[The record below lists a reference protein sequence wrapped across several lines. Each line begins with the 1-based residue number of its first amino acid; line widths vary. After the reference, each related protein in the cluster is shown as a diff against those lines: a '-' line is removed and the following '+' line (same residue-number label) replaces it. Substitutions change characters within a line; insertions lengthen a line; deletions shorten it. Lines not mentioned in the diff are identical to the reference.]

1 MKKFLPIFLALLIG
15 ANTFANEVSVYI
27 GGGLSTLMYDMK
39 GSDKS
44 NGFGGLFGLGY
55 SYFFTPNWGVGSGLE
70 IAFYNAKSEFK
81 EYKQPPYM
89 FVDFEGNEMEFRSTL
104 NGYREKQSVMLLQI
118 PLMLQY
124 QRDYSCDK
132 FPKLYALYAAAG
144 TKVGIPL
151 TGENKIT
158 ANSIKNSG
166 YRRFEDYEYTTQEFL
181 GFGTFA
187 NQKAENK
194 LPLQTAVL
202 LSAEAG
208 AKWKLKEKYQLY
220 TGAYIDYGLNSVT
233 KRRHHPGRAI
243 EYNSQEKTFAIEN
256 LVDETAPLAIGLK
269 VKLSFNAGPAVAE
282 PEALDKAL
290 LEANA
295 RAAQEEATRLAAQE
309 EATRLAAER
318 EAARLASI
326 QEGKAAHLQARIDS
340 IQNQVLNDFH
350 ITQTKPNERQIP
362 ALDAIIALLKEH
374 PELRFYIN
382 GHTCDQGDKETNRI
396 VGYERAKAVKDYVIS
411 KGIDENRILGIGSKL
426 YYEPLVPNTS
436 EENRRKNR
444 RVEFVIEKWLPPD
457 GN

>member
-1 MKKFLPIFLALLIG
+1 MKKILPIFLTLLMG
-15 ANTFANEVSVYI
+15 THAFANDFFAYI

-44 NGFGGLFGLGY
+44 NGFGGLFGFGY
-55 SYFFTPNWGVGSGLE
+55 NYFFTPNWGVGSGLE
-70 IAFYNAKSEFK
+70 IAFYNAEFKFK
-81 EYKQPPYM
+81 EYKQPPYTL
-89 FVDFEGNEMEFRSTL
+89 VDFEGNEMEFRSTL
-104 NGYREKQSVMLLQI
+104 NGYKEEQSVMLLQI

-144 TKVGIPL
+144 TKIGIPL
-151 TGENKIT
+151 TGDNKIT
-158 ANSIKNSG
+158 ADSVKNSG
-166 YRRFEDYEYTTQEFL
+166 YRRFEDYEYKTQKFM

-187 NQKAENK
+187 DQKDEK
-194 LPLQTAVL
+194 ELPLQTAVL

-208 AKWKLKEKYQLY
+208 AKWKLNETYRLY

-243 EYNSQEKTFAIEN
+243 EYNSQERTFAIEN
-256 LVDETAPLAIGLK
+256 LVDEAAPLAIGLK
-269 VKLSFNAGPAVAE
+269 VKLSFGAGSAVAE
-282 PEALDKAL
+282 TEKIAKEAENKQREL

-295 RAAQEEATRLAAQE
+295 I
-309 EATRLAAER
+309 AAEK

-350 ITQTKPNERQIP
+350 ITQTKPSEKQIP
-362 ALDAIIALLKEH
+362 ALDAIIALLKDH

-382 GHTCDQGDKETNRI
+382 GHTCDQGDKEINRI